1 MIMPSYKNNILIT
14 RAYRLVRAKS
24 YTYLSEHDLNATEWS
39 IIGLVFES
47 ASGITLSDV
56 AKSIEIKKP
65 LVTLLVDKLAKRKLI
80 ERIPNKADSRSK
92 LLVIMPE
99 GEALIQ
105 KIETDIEKSFS
116 ELFANLTTEEIDT
129 YFKVLETIISND

>member
-1 MIMPSYKNNILIT
+1 LVLFLNL
-14 RAYRLVRAKS
+14 RAV
-24 YTYLSEHDLNATEWS
+24 
-39 IIGLVFES
+39 
-47 ASGITLSDV
+47 
-56 AKSIEIKKP
+56 
-65 LVTLLVDKLAKRKLI
+65 
-80 ERIPNKADSRSK
+80 NKADSRSK